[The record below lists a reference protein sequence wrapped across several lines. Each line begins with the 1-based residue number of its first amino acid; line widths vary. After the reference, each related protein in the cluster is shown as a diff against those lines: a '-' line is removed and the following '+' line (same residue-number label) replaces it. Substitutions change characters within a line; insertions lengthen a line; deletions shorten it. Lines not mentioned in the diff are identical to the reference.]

1 MADYYDTLGIKKG
14 ASEEE
19 IKKAYRK
26 LAMKFHPDRNPGNKT
41 AEEKFKKISEAYAVL
56 SDSEK
61 RRQYDMF
68 GDQKFHQN
76 FSQEDIFRGA
86 DFRNIFSD
94 AGFDGH
100 DIFSR
105 IFGAGFGGP
114 GFGGRS
120 GFGGPPPRGQ
130 DIEYPLT
137 ISFQEAYKGAERHL
151 NFSLSDGSSR
161 DLTIKIPA
169 GVGDGGKLRIAGK
182 GAAGPMGGAP
192 GDLFVVISV
201 AQHPVY
207 TRSGNDIDGKL
218 KLKLSEAL
226 KGCSK
231 EVETLEGPK
240 RIKVP
245 SGVKPGTKIR
255 LRNLGFP
262 VPGKTLRGDFFAV
275 IEYEVPENLSPNQ
288 LMAIEHLAEVGL

>member
-1 MADYYDTLGIKKG
+1 
-14 ASEEE
+14 
-19 IKKAYRK
+19 
-26 LAMKFHPDRNPGNKT
+26 MKFHPDRNPGNKA

-56 SDSEK
+56 SDTEK

-94 AGFDGH
+94 AGFDGS

-105 IFGAGFGGP
+105 IFGAGFGGAGFGGQ
-114 GFGGRS
+114 GFGGRG
-120 GFGGPPPRGQ
+120 GFGGAPPRGQ

-137 ISFQEAYKGAERHL
+137 ISFQEAYNGAERHL

-169 GVGDGGKLRIAGK
+169 GVSEGGKLRIAGK
-182 GAAGPMGGAP
+182 GVASALGGAP
-192 GDLFVVISV
+192 GDLYIVVSV
-201 AQHPVY
+201 AQHPVF
-207 TRSGNDIDGKL
+207 TRNGPDIDGKL
-218 KLKLSEAL
+218 RLKLSEAL

-231 EVETLEGPK
+231 DVETLEGSK
-240 RIKVP
+240 KIKIP
-245 SGVKPGTKIR
+245 AGVKPGTKIR

-262 VPGKTLRGDFFAV
+262 VPGKSIRGDFFAV

-288 LMAIEHLAEVGL
+288 LLAIDRLAEVGL